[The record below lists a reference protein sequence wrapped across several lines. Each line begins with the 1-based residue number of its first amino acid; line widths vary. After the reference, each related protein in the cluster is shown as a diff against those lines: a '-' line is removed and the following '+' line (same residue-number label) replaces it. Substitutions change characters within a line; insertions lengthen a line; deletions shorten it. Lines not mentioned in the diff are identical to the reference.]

1 MITAVILNIFIAFA
15 STIIWALSM
24 FGPAVLPQ
32 EIADSMLG
40 FSSFYSTLD
49 IIFPVSTVLAIIAIQ
64 VSIELAILTYRLFKW
79 GYQKI
84 PMIN

>member
-15 STIIWALSM
+15 STIIWALSL
-24 FGPAVLPQ
+24 FGPATLPP
-32 EIADSMLG
+32 EIAESMVG
-40 FSSFYSTLD
+40 FAGYYSTLNGV
-49 IIFPVSTVLAIIAIQ
+49 FPVGTVLAIIAVQ

-84 PMIN
+84 PTIN